1 MTCAQIL
8 GELLIGWMIADLAS
22 GLVHWWQDRA
32 ARADWPVIGR
42 RVIAA
47 TRLHHRDVLA
57 FTRSPLIERNLA
69 TWGVVTLISAAWLVL
84 TGTGLIWAAATVGG
98 LVVGEVHRHA
108 HLPAAAPRVV
118 RVLQDTGLIQSPQ
131 HHAGHHRAPSD
142 RRYCILTNW
151 LNPALD
157 ALGLWSG
164 LEAVLDR
171 IGLGP
176 NRGTV

>member
-1 MTCAQIL
+1 MTAAQIL
-8 GELLIGWMIADLAS
+8 GEILIGWLVADLGS

-32 ARADWPVIGR
+32 ARADWPLIGR

-47 TRLHHRDVLA
+47 TRLHHREVLA
-57 FTRSPLIERNLA
+57 FTRSPVIERNLA
-69 TWGVVTLISAAWLVL
+69 TWLVVALLSAAWAA
-84 TGTGLIWAAATVGG
+84 TAGPGLIWLAATLGG

-108 HLPAAAPRVV
+108 HLPAQAPRVV
-118 RVLQDTGLIQSPQ
+118 RVLQDTGLIQSPA
-131 HHAGHHRAPSD
+131 HHAGHHRTPSD

-157 ALGLWSG
+157 ALGFWSG
-164 LEAVLDR
+164 LEAGLAR
-171 IGLGP
+171 IGLTP